1 MGVGASSIKGEIL
14 GADLY
19 LTELFR
25 EDKAIKEGKAVC
37 CVVAKIEYI
46 FFSLN

>member
-1 MGVGASSIKGEIL
+1 MSANAGVGASIKEQIL

-37 CVVAKIEYI
+37 CAVA
-46 FFSLN
+46 